1 MGLSSNVKVSF
12 VGKLKTT
19 AQMLALIGLLSG
31 MEYFLGFRIFWVSL
45 GYILLYV
52 ATVLSLWSMWIYTV
66 AAIPALT
73 GKKTA

>member
-12 VGKLKTT
+12 IGKCKTT

-31 MEYFLGFRIFWVSL
+31 MEYFLDFRIFWVSL

-52 ATVLSLWSMWIYTV
+52 ATILSLWSMWVYT
-66 AAIPALT
+66 AAALPAL
-73 GKKTA
+73 KRAK

>member
-1 MGLSSNVKVSF
+1 MGNVKVSF

-19 AQMLALIGLLSG
+19 EQMLALIGLLSG